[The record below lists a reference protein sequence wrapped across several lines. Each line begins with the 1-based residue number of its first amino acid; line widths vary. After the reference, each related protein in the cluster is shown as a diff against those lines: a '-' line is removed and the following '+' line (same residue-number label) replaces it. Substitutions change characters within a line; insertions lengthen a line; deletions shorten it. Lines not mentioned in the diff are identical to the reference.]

1 MRTPPSSSTARA
13 YIHVHGLKA
22 GDPEWALRIGDCLRN
37 ARTALDYLMGRLVCV
52 AAGKGPMDIDD
63 VLPHLHET
71 DALPGRTAQVAIRS
85 RPALSET
92 DGPAPLRAVDDP
104 FPSA

>member
-63 VLPHLHET
+63 VHFPICTTPMRFQDGLPQ
-71 DALPGRTAQVAIRS
+71 GGV
-85 RPALSET
+85 
-92 DGPAPLRAVDDP
+92 
-104 FPSA
+104 